1 MRAVGDDLAAA
12 LELVRA
18 DSTVAGP
25 SFRERL
31 ADAIYVTL
39 HCRLPRRHPAGSDI
53 LHPAGSRAF
62 VERLSAANAG
72 NGSWQAGWIVRGIEP
87 DGRIVAEQYGVLF
100 WVPSAEF
107 QPENGSVTVG
117 GSGFVRIPKEQFK
130 LVPGFYYAHGN
141 ARPGPGSARAVRV
154 YWHITSSGAEPLVRC
169 LTHQLNRSEIA
180 FQMKVL
186 SEPDDYHRT
195 DAAVLYL
202 ARDDYPRAFP
212 VLREIRTAMERWV
225 RPEVSLLVKPL
236 APGVGLGEEPTDG
249 SSFGE
254 HRSGLLAGVLSDAEW
269 SLLGSRA
276 DRVAFLSWRLARDGY
291 ELDRIY
297 LNPGSEDD
305 FPPLGWP

>member
-1 MRAVGDDLAAA
+1 MTVVGDDLAAA

-39 HCRLPRRHPAGSDI
+39 HCRIPRRQPAASGI
-53 LHPAGSRAF
+53 LHPAGSRDF
-62 VERLSAANAG
+62 VDRLSAANAG
-72 NGSWQAGWIVRGIEP
+72 DGSWQAGWIVRGIEP
-87 DGRIVAEQYGVLF
+87 DGRVVAEQYGVLF

-130 LVPGFYYAHGN
+130 LVPGFYYAYGN
-141 ARPGPGSARAVRV
+141 ARPGPGSTRAVRV
-154 YWHITSSGAEPLVRC
+154 YWHITSSGAEPLVRW
-169 LTHQLNRSEIA
+169 LTQQLNRFEIA

-186 SEPDDYHRT
+186 SEPSDYHRT

-202 ARDDYPRAFP
+202 ARDDYPRALP
-212 VLREIRTAMERWV
+212 VLRDIRAAMDRWV

-236 APGVGLGEEPTDG
+236 APGLGLGEEPTDG

-254 HRSGLLAGVLSDAEW
+254 HRSGLLAGILADAEW

-276 DRVAFLSWRLARDGY
+276 ERVAFLSCRLARDGY

-297 LNPGSEDD
+297 LSPGSEDD
-305 FPPLGWP
+305 FPPFEWP